1 MALLMRAMRRQ
12 AIDAGTD
19 AWLGKQA
26 LKRQR
31 GRWASQGGT
40 FGPPVGDPTGTATE
54 LRGLARLRDA
64 GVISDEEFSAR
75 KRRVL
80 GI

>member
-1 MALLMRAMRRQ
+1 MALLMRAMRWK
-12 AIDAGTD
+12 AIDAGTE
-19 AWLGKQA
+19 A
-26 LKRQR
+26 LLSKRALERQR
-31 GRWASQGGT
+31 GRWAAQGDT
-40 FGPPVGDPTGTATE
+40 LGPREDAPGEAE

-64 GVISDEEFSAR
+64 GVITDEEFRAR

>member
-1 MALLMRAMRRQ
+1 MALLMRQMRQ
-12 AIDAGTD
+12 EAIDAGTR
-19 AWLGKQA
+19 A
-26 LKRQR
+26 LLSKHARERQR

-40 FGPPVGDPTGTATE
+40 SPPPPQDPTGTAE

-64 GVISDEEFSAR
+64 GVITDQEFTAG

>member
-1 MALLMRAMRRQ
+1 
-12 AIDAGTD
+12 
-19 AWLGKQA
+19 
-26 LKRQR
+26 
-31 GRWASQGGT
+31 
-40 FGPPVGDPTGTATE
+40 VGDPTGTATE

>member
-1 MALLMRAMRRQ
+1 MRAMRWK
-12 AIDAGTD
+12 AIDAGTE
-19 AWLGKQA
+19 A
-26 LKRQR
+26 LLAKRAGERQQ
-31 GRWASQGGT
+31 GRWAAQGGT
-40 FGPPVGDPTGTATE
+40 VGPPAGDTPGTAE

-64 GVISDEEFSAR
+64 GVITDEEFRAK